1 MALAD
6 LLRDLV
12 TANRIL
18 ANEGVVDAYGHISV
32 RHPDRAD
39 RFFLS
44 CSRSPEL
51 VAPDDIIEYDLDCN
65 PIDLRGRAQYTE
77 RPIHGAIFGKRPD
90 VMSVVHNHANEIIPF
105 TVVRGVKLRPLL
117 HVAAGIGADIP
128 VWDIRDR
135 FGDTNMLVTNLA
147 QGSDLAEGLGANR
160 VVLMRGHGSRG
171 RRSDNPGCRPYFR
184 LSQGECAIAGRG
196 HAPVRRYRL
205 SQRRRGRRDAEDQC
219 RPRSRL
225 GVLGAPRRDFR
236 LVLTR
241 IATSPSASR
250 SATATRSRSR
260 WPQPKPAPPHRF
272 RRRHTDWHRLMIR

>member
-160 VVLMRGHGSRG
+160 VVLMRGHGTAVAGLTIQDAVHTSVYLKVNARLQAEAM
-171 RRSDNPGCRPYFR
+171 R
-184 LSQGECAIAGRG
+184 LSGDIAYLSDGEIAAMQKTSAG
-196 HAPVRRYRL
+196 HARAWEYWARRAGISGL
-205 SQRRRGRRDAEDQC
+205 S
-219 RPRSRL
+219 
-225 GVLGAPRRDFR
+225 
-236 LVLTR
+236 
-241 IATSPSASR
+241 
-250 SATATRSRSR
+250 
-260 WPQPKPAPPHRF
+260 
-272 RRRHTDWHRLMIR
+272 